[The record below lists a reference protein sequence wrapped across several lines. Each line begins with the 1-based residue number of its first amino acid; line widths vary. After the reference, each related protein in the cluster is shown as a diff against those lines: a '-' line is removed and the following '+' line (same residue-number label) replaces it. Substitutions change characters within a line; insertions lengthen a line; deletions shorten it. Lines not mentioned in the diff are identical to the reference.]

1 MLDGRTPSL
10 VENEAIRSR
19 KAIERLAA
27 ALIVGAVIFGLS
39 MISWF
44 VAAERG
50 TARLAGELEDR
61 LTVSLRSVQTEI
73 ERFRYLPA
81 VISRDERVIA
91 LLRRPANGVAP
102 VNAYLQ
108 TVRAMSGVDEI
119 YVLDTGGLTLAS
131 SNWNEP
137 GSFVGNRYD
146 FRPYFTDAMATGE
159 GRYYAVGVTTGKPGY
174 FLSSVIGEVARP
186 LGVVVAKVDMAPLA
200 ETWSRAGELTAIADS
215 AGVVFLSGAAGWH
228 YRPLYPLDQTA
239 LADIAAEQ
247 RYHAIDIAERVPIGE
262 PFGPEGTGQIVQDGQ
277 AMMAAQ
283 IAIEPDGWTLVS
295 ALPMQRVNDEAQL
308 TAGLVALA
316 CLLTLAVALFVRQRG
331 QIARLRIRQNADLE
345 QRVAERTAALA
356 HEVEVRTHAETTL
369 RGTQDS
375 LIHAARLAALGRMSA
390 AIVHEVSQPLS
401 ALDSLVAAAGLHSQR
416 SAPAEV
422 QRTLASARALLGR
435 MQRMVKHLK
444 TFSSRRD
451 IGPPEPIDCNG
462 VVEEAMAIVEPRT
475 RERGVRLIFSG
486 GRGLP
491 EVAGNP
497 IRIEQAL
504 VNLLTNAID
513 ATSLAGHDLVS
524 ITTGYDGGSLVLQ
537 VIDSGSGI
545 SEQVRQRML
554 EPFFTTKAT
563 GEGLGLGLAITQLIL
578 EESAGSLVFET
589 APDGGT
595 VATVRLPA
603 YVAVGDRVPA

>member
-1 MLDGRTPSL
+1 MQSRRLPDRGT
-10 VENEAIRSR
+10 IRW
-19 KAIERLAA
+19 LAA
-27 ALIVGAVIFGLS
+27 ATVVGVAIIGLCVA
-39 MISWF
+39 SWL

-50 TARLAGELEDR
+50 KVRLSSELQDR

-81 VISRDERVIA
+81 VISQDPRVTS
-91 LLRRPANGVAP
+91 LLAKPSDVAP

-108 TVRAMSGVDEI
+108 NIRAMSGVDEV
-119 YVLDTGGLTLAS
+119 YVLDTTGLTLAA

-146 FRPYFTDAMATGE
+146 FRPYFSDAMTTGE

-174 FLSSVIGEVARP
+174 FLSSIVGDVTRP

-215 AGVVFLSGAAGWH
+215 AGVVFLSGASDWH
-228 YRPLYPLDQTA
+228 YRPLYPLDEEA
-239 LADIAAEQ
+239 VAEIAAEQ
-247 RYHAIDIAERVPIGE
+247 RYNAIEVAGRPPIGNR
-262 PFGPEGTGQIVQDGQ
+262 FGPEGAGQIIENGQ
-277 AMMAAQ
+277 PMMAAQ

-295 ALPMQRVNDEAQL
+295 ALPMQRINDEAQL

-316 CLLTLAVALFVRQRG
+316 SLLALAVMLFVRQRG
-331 QIARLRIRQNADLE
+331 QMARLRMRQNAELE
-345 QRVAERTAALA
+345 QRVVERTAALA
-356 HEVEVRTHAETTL
+356 HEVEVRAHAETVL
-369 RGTQDS
+369 RETQDS

-401 ALDSLVAAAGLHSQR
+401 ALDSLVAAAGLHAQR
-416 SAPAEV
+416 SAPSEV

-444 TFSSRRD
+444 TFSSRQD
-451 IGPPEPIDCNG
+451 PAPFEPVDCKS
-462 VVEEAMAIVEPRT
+462 VIEEAMAIVEPRA
-475 RERGVRLIFSG
+475 RERSVRLTFSP

-491 EVAGNP
+491 DIAGNS
-497 IRIEQAL
+497 IRIEQAI

-513 ATSLAGHDLVS
+513 ATSLAGGDVVA
-524 ITTGYDGGSLVLQ
+524 ITTGHDENSVVLRI
-537 VIDSGSGI
+537 IDRGAGI
-545 SEQVRQRML
+545 SDQVRQRMFD
-554 EPFFTTKAT
+554 PFFTTKAT

-578 EESAGSLVFET
+578 EEGAGSLVFEA
-589 APDGGT
+589 APEGGT
-595 VATVRLPA
+595 IATVTLPA
-603 YVAVGDRVPA
+603 YVADRARVPA